1 MRVKPYSLD
10 IDIAP
15 NDPNRGSGLHMS
27 DLYNDLYQDLEPK
40 RYVRGT
46 KPAPALLAIGLALE
60 QYTER
65 RLLAAGIGASRP
77 PEFTTD
83 DEYCIKFSPD
93 LLISNGVLRGGE
105 IKATF
110 MSSRDLPEEE
120 CSALPD
126 KMDKYVTQ
134 MKVYGHNLEIPEW
147 VLLAWL
153 LKGKWEKG
161 REETPLAEFR
171 PFLLTFTAKEM
182 RDEYRMLINHG
193 KHKGMIKC

>member
-1 MRVKPYSLD
+1 MRVKPYHLD

-15 NDPNRGSGLHMS
+15 NDPNRGKGLHMS

-46 KPAPALLAIGLALE
+46 APAPALLAIGLALE

-77 PEFTTD
+77 PEFVTD
-83 DEYCIKFSPD
+83 DEYAIKFSPD

-110 MSSRDLPEEE
+110 MSSRDLPDEEAT
-120 CSALPD
+120 ALPE

-134 MKVYGHNLEIPEW
+134 MKVYGHNLEIPDW
-147 VLLAWL
+147 LLIAWL

-171 PFLLTFTAKEM
+171 AFLLTFSAREM
-182 RDEYRMLINHG
+182 SDEYRMLINHG
-193 KHKGMIKC
+193 KHKGMIR

>member
-1 MRVKPYSLD
+1 MRVKPYHLD

-15 NDPNRGSGLHMS
+15 NDPNRGAGLHMS
-27 DLYNDLYQDLEPK
+27 DLYSDLYQDLEPK
-40 RYVRGT
+40 RFVRGST
-46 KPAPALLAIGLALE
+46 PAPALLAIGLALE

-77 PEFTTD
+77 PEFVTD
-83 DEYCIKFSPD
+83 DEYRIKFSPD
-93 LLISNGVLRGGE
+93 LLIANGICRGGE

-110 MSSRDLPEEE
+110 MSSRELPDKE
-120 CSALPD
+120 CSALPQ

-134 MKVYGHNLEIPEW
+134 MKAYGHNLEIPEW
-147 VLLAWL
+147 ILFAWM

-161 REETPLAEFR
+161 REESPLADFR
-171 PFLLTFTAKEM
+171 MFLLTFTAAEM

-193 KHKGMIKC
+193 KHKGMIR